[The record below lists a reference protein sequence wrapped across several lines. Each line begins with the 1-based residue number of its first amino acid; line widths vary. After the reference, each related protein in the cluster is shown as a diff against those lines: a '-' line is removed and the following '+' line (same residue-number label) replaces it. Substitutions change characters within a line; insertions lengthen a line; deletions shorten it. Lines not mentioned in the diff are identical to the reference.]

1 MAFVAYGLPNGPY
14 GLLMAYSLYGL
25 WHLMAYGLNGLGP
38 AYGLYG
44 FWPIWP
50 MDFLAYSLYGLRP

>member
-1 MAFVAYGLPNGPY
+1 MASLNGPY